1 MKRYGNL
8 IHDIADPE
16 TIKLALHQAAI
27 GKRHRKSVS
36 RRLNHEEET
45 IQQIQYLLLSGAF
58 KPAKVKTWTTHERD
72 KDRQIT
78 TTPFFPDQIIHWSI
92 MLVLQPI
99 FLKSMYEYNLATVPG
114 RGMAQGRKVIPKW
127 LQNDPKRTK
136 YCLKMDIHHFYA
148 SINTDILKLKLQ
160 HRFKDPQVLRLLGVI
175 IDSYSPGLPLGLYT
189 SQWLA
194 NFYLEDFD
202 HKVKND

>member
-45 IQQIQYLLLSGAF
+45 IQQIQYLLLSGEF
-58 KPAKVKTWTTHERD
+58 KPAKVKTWTAHERD

-92 MLVLQPI
+92 MLVLQPV

-114 RGMAQGRKVIPKW
+114 RGMARGRKVSRSGYRTTPNVPSIVSRW
-127 LQNDPKRTK
+127 ISTTFTLQSTRT
-136 YCLKMDIHHFYA
+136 F
-148 SINTDILKLKLQ
+148 
-160 HRFKDPQVLRLLGVI
+160 
-175 IDSYSPGLPLGLYT
+175 
-189 SQWLA
+189 
-194 NFYLEDFD
+194 
-202 HKVKND
+202 